1 MSAYQKELGEFTIH
15 RAMRRTSGGM
25 GKKEDSQKAS
35 TKRASPPYGV
45 LAQCII
51 QALKS
56 FTQSKISMITQRSKA
71 QGQGIRA
78 EEKLIVYST

>member
-1 MSAYQKELGEFTIH
+1 MSAYQKDMGEFAIH
-15 RAMRRTSGGM
+15 KAMRRTSGGM

-45 LAQCII
+45 LAQCIT
-51 QALKS
+51 QTLKS

-71 QGQGIRA
+71 QGSRHKG
-78 EEKLIVYST
+78 